1 MGEPGSQ
8 TWALFGIGRF
18 GQRQSMAWTTQGYWP
33 DLSNL
38 PIALKSGSSF
48 DVGRRIEVMNAQRGN
63 SIASSWA
70 DT

>member
-33 DLSNL
+33 DLSES
-38 PIALKSGSSF
+38 PYRVEERVI
-48 DVGRRIEVMNAQRGN
+48 V
-63 SIASSWA
+63 
-70 DT
+70 